1 MKSLLT
7 NRVNMQADLAV
18 IMSLVSMKIFT
29 NMTHNGI
36 WNTIQNNAMLNLSWK
51 FGESK

>member
-18 IMSLVSMKIFT
+18 IMSLISMKIFY
-29 NMTHNGI
+29 
-36 WNTIQNNAMLNLSWK
+36 QYDP
-51 FGESK
+51 